1 MFLILDGMGFEFYD
15 DNEVCD
21 MEDNFY
27 ALNFSK
33 LHSSLDSEDSFY
45 VCSKGGASLLRTHTT
60 SSVVRAFGGSCN
72 EFRKFTI
79 GKVYRNDNS
88 SKHLP
93 FFTQVEGIIC
103 ERNLSL
109 ANVVEMVKLIM
120 RGFLKTAP
128 YFRIRKARFPFT
140 EPSLEIDLCL
150 NKNFSSL
157 KCDYGWLEVI
167 GLGLI
172 RKEVLE
178 NFHSFSSSVYAFGL
192 GLERLTMLKLGV
204 SDIRRLYNNCC

>member
-33 LHSSLDSEDSFY
+33 LHPSLSSEDSFY
-45 VCSKGGASLLRTHTT
+45 VSSKRGASLLRTHTT
-60 SSVVRAFGGSCN
+60 SSAIRALGGPRN

-109 ANVVEMVKLIM
+109 ANVVNLVKLIIC
-120 RGFLKTAP
+120 GFLKTTP
-128 YFRIRKARFPFT
+128 YFRIRQTRFPFT

-150 NKNFSSL
+150 SKSFSSS
-157 KCDYGWLEVI
+157 KCDYGWLEVV

-172 RKEVLE
+172 TRKVLK
-178 NFHSFSSSVYAFGL
+178 NLHSALNNVYAFGL
-192 GLERLTMLKLGV
+192 GLERLTMLKLGIN
-204 SDIRRLYNNCC
+204 DIRTLYNKCC

>member
-1 MFLILDGMGFEFYD
+1 MFQILNGMGFEFYD

-33 LHSSLDSEDSFY
+33 LHPSLSSEDSFY
-45 VCSKGGASLLRTHTT
+45 VCSERGASLLRTHTT
-60 SSVVRAFGGSCN
+60 SSVIRAFGESRN

-109 ANVVEMVKLIM
+109 VNVVNLVKLIM
-120 RGFLKTAP
+120 CDFLKTAP
-128 YFRIRKARFPFT
+128 FFRIREVRFPFT

-150 NKNFSSL
+150 SRSFSSS
-157 KCDYGWLEVI
+157 KCDYGWLEVV

-172 RKEVLE
+172 TKKVLK
-178 NFHSFSSSVYAFGL
+178 NLHSFLNNVYAFGL
-192 GLERLTMLKLGV
+192 GLDRLTMLKLGI